1 MYAHR
6 CENTFEK
13 ILNVVFK
20 FWKLGVITSGF
31 ISDVSQLVI
40 SLGRDEMNKFSLWQI

>member
-13 ILNVVFK
+13 ILNVVIK
-20 FWKLGVITSGF
+20 ILKLGVITSGF

-40 SLGRDEMNKFSLWQI
+40 SLGRDEMNNFLSLQI